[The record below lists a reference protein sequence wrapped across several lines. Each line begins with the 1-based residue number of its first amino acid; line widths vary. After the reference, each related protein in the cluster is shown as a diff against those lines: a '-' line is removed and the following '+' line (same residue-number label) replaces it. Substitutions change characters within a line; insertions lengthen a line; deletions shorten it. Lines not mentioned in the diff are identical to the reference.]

1 MTDWHVAACVRMSEC
16 VCGGMCECCQSH
28 PRHTNVINKVKL
40 LLLREQQKKEY
51 THTYTHMHRCKANM
65 HAQKYKSD
73 KFLSCTGQRMTSV
86 RPLQSI
92 NKTRSQKKKKT
103 SNATFHHI
111 FSLPRGWLCYTLS
124 HLGEKEGSIPVKHF
138 TTIELELPK
147 KKKERKND

>member
-51 THTYTHMHRCKANM
+51 THIHTHVPVHTKANM

-86 RPLQSI
+86 RLLQSI
-92 NKTRSQKKKKT
+92 NKTRAQKKRKDIERYLSPYILITQRLTLLYTIT
-103 SNATFHHI
+103 S
-111 FSLPRGWLCYTLS
+111 RGKR
-124 HLGEKEGSIPVKHF
+124 GKHSSKALHYNWV
-138 TTIELELPK
+138 TTA
-147 KKKERKND
+147 